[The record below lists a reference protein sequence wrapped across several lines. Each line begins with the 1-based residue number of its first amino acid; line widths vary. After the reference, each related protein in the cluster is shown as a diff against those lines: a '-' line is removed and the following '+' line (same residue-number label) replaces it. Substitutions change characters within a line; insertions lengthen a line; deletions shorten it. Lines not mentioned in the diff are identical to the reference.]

1 MLEFLI
7 AASSS
12 TSSSGGVLDVL
23 QSDLASVAHSDVH
36 NVPPAIC
43 NFAVMLHVE
52 LNGSAFNAI
61 QGDLH
66 HRRVM
71 KYWSVRCWTWQR
83 LASASLSSI
92 APLLYACTL
101 YLTNSKRA
109 KGNSGSEG
117 LALIQA
123 RPQRVDAD
131 SLGSE
136 SIGDVSIKGSRVVGA
151 LLEAKINVA
160 ASGREQVGVQV
171 FDLLA
176 PGQNHAQLAVVHGLG
191 DGERA
196 LGGATVEDVNG
207 LSVFKVIHAVDVT
220 DADNVISSGNSELE
234 LAGCRRHHASD
245 DLLIG
250 KNVHS
255 GSRDVRGIGSLA
267 HNTLQSAVK
276 LIQ

>member
-1 MLEFLI
+1 MLELLI

-61 QGDLH
+61 QGDL
-66 HRRVM
+66 
-71 KYWSVRCWTWQR
+71 
-83 LASASLSSI
+83 SI
-92 APLLYACTL
+92 AVLH
-101 YLTNSKRA
+101 RA
-109 KGNSGSEG
+109 TAVRVH
-117 LALIQA
+117 LVLIQA

-176 PGQNHAQLAVVHGLG
+176 PGQNHSQLAVVHGLG

-207 LSVFKVIHAVDVT
+207 LSVFKVTHAVDVT